1 MVIRNIPKS
10 LAESYPSL
18 LSEFRPKWKAEVVEE
33 DYNLYKL
40 GFVEEIPC
48 LFILE
53 VTDEQLQEMFDEL
66 TEMEINVAMQDCNKW
81 LLKAPKDMEKGEKR
95 RIFYKMKKA
104 EERYWKY
111 APLEGLYWTNQF
123 EKQDL

>member
-1 MVIRNIPKS
+1 MIIQNIPKS
-10 LAESYPSL
+10 LAESYQSL
-18 LSEFRPKWKAEVVEE
+18 LSEFRPNWKAEVVEE

-48 LFILE
+48 SFILE

-66 TEMEINVAMQDCNKW
+66 TEMEINVAAQDCNEW
-81 LLKAPKDMEKGEKR
+81 LLKAPKDMEEGEKR
-95 RIFYKMKKA
+95 RIFYEMKKK

-123 EKQDL
+123 EEQDL

>member
-10 LAESYPSL
+10 LAESYQSL
-18 LSEFRPKWKAEVVEE
+18 LSEFRPNWKAEVVEE

-48 LFILE
+48 SFILE

-66 TEMEINVAMQDCNKW
+66 TEMEINVAAQDCNEW
-81 LLKAPKDMEKGEKR
+81 LLKAPKDMEEGEKR
-95 RIFYKMKKA
+95 RIFYKMKKE

-123 EKQDL
+123 GKQDL

>member
-1 MVIRNIPKS
+1 MIIQNIPKS
-10 LAESYPSL
+10 LAESYQSL
-18 LSEFRPKWKAEVVEE
+18 LSEFRPNWKAEVVEE

-48 LFILE
+48 SFILE
-53 VTDEQLQEMFDEL
+53 VTDEQLQEMFEEL
-66 TEMEINVAMQDCNKW
+66 TEMEINVAAQDCNEW
-81 LLKAPKDMEKGEKR
+81 LLKAPKDMEEGEKR
-95 RIFYKMKKA
+95 RIFYEMKKK

>member
-10 LAESYPSL
+10 LAESYQSL

-48 LFILE
+48 SFILE

-66 TEMEINVAMQDCNKW
+66 TKMEINVAAQDCNEW
-81 LLKAPKDMEKGEKR
+81 LLKAPKDMEEGEKR
-95 RIFYKMKKA
+95 RIFYEMKKK

>member
-1 MVIRNIPKS
+1 MIIQNIPKS
-10 LAESYPSL
+10 LAESYQSL
-18 LSEFRPKWKAEVVEE
+18 LSEFRPNWKAEVVEE

-48 LFILE
+48 SFILE

-66 TEMEINVAMQDCNKW
+66 TEMEINVAAQDCNEW
-81 LLKAPKDMEKGEKR
+81 LLKAPKDMEKEEKQ
-95 RIFYKMKKA
+95 RIYRKMKKE
-104 EERYWKY
+104 EERYRKY

>member
-10 LAESYPSL
+10 LAESYQSL

-48 LFILE
+48 SFILE

-66 TEMEINVAMQDCNKW
+66 EEMEINASMQDCKEW
-81 LLKAPKDMEKGEKR
+81 MLKTTKGMEDSFTK
-95 RIFYKMKKA
+95 
-104 EERYWKY
+104 
-111 APLEGLYWTNQF
+111 
-123 EKQDL
+123 

>member
-1 MVIRNIPKS
+1 MIIQNIPKS
-10 LAESYPSL
+10 LAESYQSL
-18 LSEFRPKWKAEVVEE
+18 LSEFRPNWKAEVVEE

-48 LFILE
+48 SFILE

-66 TEMEINVAMQDCNKW
+66 TEMEINVAAQDCNEW
-81 LLKAPKDMEKGEKR
+81 LLKAPKDMEKEEKQ
-95 RIFYKMKKA
+95 RIYRKMKKE

-123 EKQDL
+123 EKRDL

>member
-1 MVIRNIPKS
+1 M
-10 LAESYPSL
+10 
-18 LSEFRPKWKAEVVEE
+18 EE

-48 LFILE
+48 SFILE

-66 TEMEINVAMQDCNKW
+66 EEMEINASMQDCKEW
-81 LLKAPKDMEKGEKR
+81 MLKTTKGMEEGEKR
-95 RIFYKMKKA
+95 RFFYEMKKE
-104 EERYWKY
+104 EERYRRY